1 VVVFPGV
8 FDRRKNAAAAA
19 AARRVAEPRAGDA
32 LVRDVHEPNATVVRS
47 QNEVVRI
54 VR

>member
-1 VVVFPGV
+1 VVVFSFV

-47 QNEVVRI
+47 QNEVARVSL
-54 VR
+54 